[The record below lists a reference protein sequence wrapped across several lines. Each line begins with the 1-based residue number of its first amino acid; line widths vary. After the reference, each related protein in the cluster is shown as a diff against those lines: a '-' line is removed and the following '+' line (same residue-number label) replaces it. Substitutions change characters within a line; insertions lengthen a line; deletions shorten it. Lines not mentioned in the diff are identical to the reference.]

1 MAGLGLGSLARIL
14 VGSAVASG
22 WIWLAFTRILAGSA
36 VASGWLLL
44 GFLLDFGSAF
54 IHLDFGLIWLDFDWI
69 RLGFLHFRLLLLGL
83 FFILASS

>member
-54 IHLDFGLIWLDFDWI
+54 IH
-69 RLGFLHFRLLLLGL
+69 
-83 FFILASS
+83 